1 MDAKSV
7 SSNED
12 IYDGFE
18 DDDDEDDQG
27 IRDIISN
34 GKKRASISLNDSE
47 GLTNDEEFEQMD
59 IS

>member
-18 DDDDEDDQG
+18 DDDDDDDEG
-27 IRDIISN
+27 IRDINSN
-34 GKKRASISLNDSE
+34 GKKRVSLNDSE
-47 GLTNDEEFEQMD
+47 GLTNDEEYEQMD
-59 IS
+59 LS

>member
-18 DDDDEDDQG
+18 DDDDEDEG
-27 IRDIISN
+27 IRDIIRN
-34 GKKRASISLNDSE
+34 GKNSISLNDSE
-47 GLTNDEEFEQMD
+47 GLTNDEEYEEMD
-59 IS
+59 MS

>member
-18 DDDDEDDQG
+18 DDDDEDDEG
-27 IRDIISN
+27 IREIIRN
-34 GKKRASISLNDSE
+34 GKNSISLNDSE
-47 GLTNDEEFEQMD
+47 GLTNDEEYEEMD